1 MKPGLSAA
9 LLATLPLI
17 LSTASASA
25 FSATFQWC
33 SGSPA
38 FTLRGVPKETAKI
51 DFQMTDLDKPD
62 YRHGG
67 GTVAY
72 HGQSSI
78 PCDAFSGSFNGP
90 SPPYGQTH
98 TYQFDIKALSSSGQT
113 LATTTARRRFPS
125 K

>member
-1 MKPGLSAA
+1 MAWYSAL
-9 LLATLPLI
+9 LLATLPLM
-17 LSTASASA
+17 LSSVTVSA
-25 FSATFQWC
+25 FSASFQWC

-38 FTLRGVPKETAKI
+38 FTLRGVPKGTAKI

-72 HGQSSI
+72 HGQLSVPS
-78 PCDAFSGSFNGP
+78 DAFSGSFNGP

-98 TYQFDIKALSSSGQT
+98 TYRFDIKALSSSGQT
-113 LATTTARRRFPS
+113 FATTTAKRKFL
-125 K
+125 